1 MMYGFGGVSGALIGG
16 IINDKYDPF
25 YSFYVVAI
33 FGILICGLGI
43 TMDSRIEGR
52 NIDML

>member
-1 MMYGFGGVSGALIGG
+1 MMYGVGGVSGAFIGG

-33 FGILICGLGI
+33 FGILICGLGT
-43 TMDSRIEGR
+43 TMDSRIEGE
-52 NIDML
+52 NIEML